1 MNIQINKG
9 VKLFI
14 VGHGRHGKDTMA
26 EQLRDDFALSFSD
39 SSRFMAD
46 RLVWETMEY
55 NHGIK
60 YTTAEEC
67 WEDRHNHRDKWYRII
82 SDFNRNDRT
91 KLSREI
97 FQHNQVY
104 VGIRNRDEFLASKH
118 LADLS
123 VWVDASRRLPQEPN
137 NSMTILREDADII
150 IENNGSLITF
160 QEKIDRLAK
169 MLGLTPKDQL
179 KPGKWVTV
187 ENVHGIRET
196 HRVEG

>member
-1 MNIQINKG
+1 MNIMVNKK

-26 EQLRDDFALSFSD
+26 EQLKDDFGLSFAD
-39 SSRFMAD
+39 SSMFMAE
-46 RLVWETMEY
+46 RLVWETLDYEF
-55 NHGIK
+55 GIK
-60 YTTAEEC
+60 YETAEEC
-67 WEDRHNHRDKWYRII
+67 WQDRHNHRDKWYRII
-82 SDFNRNDRT
+82 SEFNRKDRT
-91 KLSREI
+91 RLSREI
-97 FQHNQVY
+97 FQSNQIY

-123 VWVDASRRLPQEPN
+123 VWVDAGLRLPPEPN
-137 NSMTILREDADII
+137 NSMTILREDADIV

-160 QEKIDRLAK
+160 QEKVDRLAK
-169 MLGLTPKDQL
+169 MIGLTPKSEL

-196 HRVEG
+196 YRIDG